1 MRLLLRTQSASTAL
15 FIVMESLA
23 WWIGLRAVASGVT
36 RDGYASM
43 AERIERAGTTIGD
56 PVRVQRA
63 IEITRD
69 VAAHGM
75 GGPSFLILLAA
86 AAGAF
91 VLVRWIVDQKL
102 PLPIAAGIGI
112 AASLVAFQLLMRLS
126 LAGDFRIWEAVPVLR
141 ASVNGGQADQA
152 DLAAFVVSP
161 NGALPVRG
169 ALTMSAGVLALVW
182 LRFLVAGR
190 SAVSYER
197 VLRSFGA
204 GFVIL
209 LAVTAWTAI
218 GQSIDVFGW
227 VPAYF
232 VVGVAALAVAQAARA
247 RPTEDA
253 TGRLEPWVSS
263 LGVTLGGIALIALVF
278 TFLTFLDGGRIMQ
291 PVIAGVV
298 WVIGKIAWAVLYP
311 FAVVMQAIVSFVLG
325 GRTLH
330 LDQFSMDAF
339 EMPKPPDSANK
350 SADSLIPSWLSFGVR
365 AIGIIAVGY
374 GLYRIGLVVFAAR
387 RRMSELDDDKRLRS
401 QTSEDVPSGLFGGLF
416 RRRSGDDALDG
427 DWLRRHAV
435 YELFARV
442 VRSSRYRGVERTV
455 GSTPLEFAEDAGVRL
470 DAPSFEPIGRAFDQ
484 ARYGRHFP
492 ERAELDALERDLRE
506 WERTH
511 VERAAPA
518 APEEPRED

>member
-1 MRLLLRTQSASTAL
+1 MRTLLRTQSASTAL

-43 AERIERAGTTIGD
+43 AERIERAGTAIGD

-75 GGPSFLILLAA
+75 GGPSFLIVLAA

-91 VLVRWIVDQKL
+91 LLVRWIVDQKL
-102 PLPIAAGIGI
+102 PLSVAAGIGI
-112 AASLVAFQLLMRLS
+112 AASLVAFQLLVRLS

-152 DLAAFVVSP
+152 DLAAFVASP
-161 NGALPVRG
+161 NGSLPVRG

-182 LRFLVAGR
+182 LRFLIAGR
-190 SAVSYER
+190 SAMSYER
-197 VLRSFGA
+197 VLRSFGV

-209 LAVTAWTAI
+209 LALTAWTAI
-218 GQSIDVFGW
+218 GESVDVFSW
-227 VPAYF
+227 VPVYF

-247 RPTEDA
+247 RPTEDE

-263 LGVTLGGIALIALVF
+263 LGITLGGIALIALVF

-339 EMPKPPDSANK
+339 EMPKPPVNGK
-350 SADSLIPSWLSFGVR
+350 TTDSLIPSWLSFGVR
-365 AIGIIAVGY
+365 ALAIIAVGY

-387 RRMSELDDDKRLRS
+387 HRTREVDDETRLRS
-401 QTSEDVPSGLFGGLF
+401 HTSEDVPSSLFGGLF
-416 RRRSGDDALDG
+416 RRRRGDDAMAG

-442 VRSSRYRGVERTV
+442 VRSARERGIERTL
-455 GSTPLEFAEDAGVRL
+455 GSTPLEFAQDAGVRL

-492 ERAELDALERDLRE
+492 ERAELDVLERDLGE

-511 VERAAPA
+511 VERAASP
-518 APEEPRED
+518 PSEERRGE

>member
-1 MRLLLRTQSASTAL
+1 
-15 FIVMESLA
+15 
-23 WWIGLRAVASGVT
+23 
-36 RDGYASM
+36 
-43 AERIERAGTTIGD
+43 
-56 PVRVQRA
+56 
-63 IEITRD
+63 
-69 VAAHGM
+69 M
-75 GGPSFLILLAA
+75 GGPSFLIVLAA
-86 AAGAF
+86 ATGAF
-91 VLVRWIVDQKL
+91 LLVRWIVDQKL

-112 AASLVAFQLLMRLS
+112 AASLLAFQLLVRVS
-126 LAGDFRIWEAVPVLR
+126 LAGDVRIWEAVPVLQ
-141 ASVNGGQADQA
+141 ASVNGGQSDQA

-169 ALTMSAGVLALVW
+169 ALSMSAVALALVW

-204 GFVIL
+204 GFVIV
-209 LAVTAWTAI
+209 LAITAWSAV
-218 GQSIDVFGW
+218 GESVDVFGW
-227 VPAYF
+227 VPVYF

-247 RPTEDA
+247 RPNEDE

-278 TFLTFLDGGRIMQ
+278 TFLTFLDGGRMMQ

-298 WVIGKIAWAVLYP
+298 WVIGKIAWAILYP

-330 LDQFSMDAF
+330 LEEFSMDAF

-350 SADSLIPSWLSFGVR
+350 TGPLIPAWLSFGVR
-365 AIGIIAVGY
+365 AIAIIGVGY

-387 RRMSELDDDKRLRS
+387 HRMSEIDDEWRLRS
-401 QTSEDVPSGLFGGLF
+401 QTSEDVPSSLFGGLF
-416 RRRSGDDALDG
+416 RRRRGNDEIDG

-442 VRSSRYRGVERTV
+442 VRSSRDRGVERTV
-455 GSTPLEFAEDAGVRL
+455 GATPLEFAQDAGARL

-492 ERAELDALERDLRE
+492 EREELDALEQDLRE
-506 WERTH
+506 WERSHT
-511 VERAAPA
+511 ERAASTP
-518 APEEPRED
+518 PEPPRED